1 MPENNI
7 LFKDRKGNLVVSVIA
22 GSAIMLFLAVIVF
35 LMPEPTAFQRGVLR
49 FFIAVG
55 AAMLATFFLGG
66 VVLQGNLAGSKVGAG
81 GGFALFILIQFVF
94 DPLQIQ
100 TVAADAAPQIV
111 PPREEVK
118 QAQEALSQSAAYAG
132 AIDGIPGAATR
143 SAIKKFQAERGFPAT
158 GYVDPVTLQAFKAA
172 EKLTSGFEGQDVVAT
187 DEQRTA
193 VETLIHENGLRSSL
207 AIPVVFDTVLHA
219 GPANAKRYAKEA
231 TKAIGG
237 APRTGF
243 SERNWLLAFLLA
255 RKEHLT
261 RVSPNLANRI
271 DEKRLSKLQTEVEA
285 LPE

>member
-7 LFKDRKGNLVVSVIA
+7 LFKDRKGNLVASAIA
-22 GSAIMLFLAVIVF
+22 GGAIMLFLAVIIFV
-35 LMPEPTAFQRGVLR
+35 MPEPTTFQRGVLR

-94 DPLQIQ
+94 DPLTIQ

-118 QAQEALSQSAAYAG
+118 QAQEALFQSGAYGG

-143 SAIKKFQAERGFPAT
+143 NAIKNFQKERGLPAT
-158 GYVDPVTLQAFKAA
+158 GYVDPATLQAFKAA

-187 DEQRTA
+187 DEQRRGVA
-193 VETLIHENGLRSSL
+193 TLIHEYGLRSSL
-207 AIPVVFDTVLHA
+207 AIPVVFDTFVHT
-219 GPANAKRYAKEA
+219 GPTNTKRFAEEA
-231 TKAIGG
+231 TRAIGG
-237 APRTGF
+237 SPRTGF
-243 SERNWLLAFLLA
+243 SERNWLLAFLHA
-255 RKEHLT
+255 RKQHLT
-261 RVSPNLANRI
+261 RVSPNLANHI
-271 DEKRLSKLQTEVEA
+271 DEERLVKLRTEVET
-285 LPE
+285 LPQ